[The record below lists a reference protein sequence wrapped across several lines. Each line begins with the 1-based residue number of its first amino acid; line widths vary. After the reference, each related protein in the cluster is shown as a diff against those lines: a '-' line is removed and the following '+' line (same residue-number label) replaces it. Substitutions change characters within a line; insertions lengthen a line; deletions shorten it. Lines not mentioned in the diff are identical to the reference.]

1 MFKYVPAIFTS
12 VFTARMLMQ
21 LKPGPQL
28 CQSTGYIDCKMKPR
42 RLRSDVV
49 SQSGKLKGRHARA
62 GAFLKRI
69 ETYYHNPWHVT
80 SSNQDEVITGH
91 NAIPRQLC
99 PETCYHEKDSCN
111 YIVQSVTMSLIGLS
125 KRMFQYS
132 MYSLWMSSGAIPFCW
147 VQVEE
152 PDDSSAAKAGYSNV
166 LESVEYVEEQMVP
179 DIS

>member
-1 MFKYVPAIFTS
+1 
-12 VFTARMLMQ
+12 
-21 LKPGPQL
+21 
-28 CQSTGYIDCKMKPR
+28 
-42 RLRSDVV
+42 
-49 SQSGKLKGRHARA
+49 
-62 GAFLKRI
+62 
-69 ETYYHNPWHVT
+69 
-80 SSNQDEVITGH
+80 
-91 NAIPRQLC
+91 
-99 PETCYHEKDSCN
+99 
-111 YIVQSVTMSLIGLS
+111 MSLIGLS